1 VQRIPCFNTQVNEQL
16 PDSAGRLATASV
28 PRTTK
33 VCTVADVLADVQSF
47 SNEYETIDYVY
58 VLEGEIL
65 VGVASLHEL
74 LAAKPAQKIASI
86 MTEIV
91 ACVHQN
97 TDQENV
103 AHLALAQNIKAVP
116 VVDTQNA
123 FIGVV
128 TADNILRILRDE
140 HTEDVLK
147 YAGINFTASERL
159 SQFTTWQHLTSRLP
173 WLVIGLGGGI
183 LAAWVVEKYS
193 YAIESELALAA
204 FIPAIV
210 YIADSVG
217 SQTQMV
223 YVRSLTSQ
231 FRTTFIRSLGK
242 ELLIGTLV
250 GIMLSLLIASIS
262 WLWLENLSIT
272 LILATS
278 VIVTVYFSV
287 VTAITLPW
295 VFDKAGKDP
304 ALATGPLA
312 TVIRDVSS
320 LAIYF
325 FIALHVL

>member
-1 VQRIPCFNTQVNEQL
+1 VNEQL
-16 PDSAGRLATASV
+16 PESAGRLATAAV
-28 PRTTK
+28 PGTTK
-33 VCTVADVLADVQSF
+33 EHTAAAVLVDVQSF
-47 SNEYETIDYVY
+47 SSEYETIDYVY
-58 VLEGEIL
+58 VMENEEL
-65 VGVASLHEL
+65 VGVVSLHEL
-74 LAAKPAQKIASI
+74 LAAKPGERIADL
-86 MTEIV
+86 MTVDV
-91 ACVHQN
+91 AYVHQH

-116 VVDTQNA
+116 VINSQNA

-128 TADNILRILRDE
+128 TADTILRILRDE
-140 HTEDVLK
+140 QTEDILK

-159 SQFTTWQHLTSRLP
+159 SQFTIWQHLTSRLP
-173 WLVIGLGGGI
+173 RLVIGLGGGI

-193 YAIESELALAA
+193 YAIANELALAA

-231 FRTTFIRSLGK
+231 LHKPLAKSLGK
-242 ELLIGTLV
+242 ELLIGTFV
-250 GIMLSLLIASIS
+250 GIILSVLIAGIS
-262 WLWLENLSIT
+262 WFWLENLSIS

-278 VIVTVYFSV
+278 VIATVYFSV
-287 VTAITLPW
+287 IVAVTLPW

-325 FIALHVL
+325 FVALQIL